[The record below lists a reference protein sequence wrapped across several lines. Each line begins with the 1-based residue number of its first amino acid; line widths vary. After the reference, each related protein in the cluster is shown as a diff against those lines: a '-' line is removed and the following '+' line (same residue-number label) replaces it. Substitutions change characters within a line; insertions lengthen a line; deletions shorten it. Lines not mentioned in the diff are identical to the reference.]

1 MAKEPVKKTV
11 KKTTKKKTKKQVK
24 KLVIVES
31 PAKAKTIGKMLGRT
45 YKVLAS
51 VGHIRDLPKSTLG
64 IDIEDNFEPKYINI
78 RGKGPIINELRK
90 EAKKAEK
97 VYLATDPDREGEA
110 ISWHLAHILK
120 LDLDDKIRVEFNEIT
135 KDAVKD
141 AIKNPRTLDI
151 DLIDAQ
157 QARRILDRLVGY
169 KISPLLW
176 KKIRKGLSA
185 GRVQSVATKL
195 ICDREEEIDEFIPE
209 EYWSILALLEKDKE
223 EFEAKFTG
231 KIVNKK
237 EEKIELKRKEDVDTI
252 ISGLDKENF
261 IVDSVKKGSRKR
273 NPYSPYTTSTLQQ
286 DASRRL
292 GFTTRKTMSV
302 AQQLYE
308 GINIGKEGSVGLIT
322 YMRTDSTRISETA
335 VDLARTYI
343 MKTFGKDYSNG
354 GKSYDGKKKKGSQD
368 AHEAIRPTGILRV
381 PDEIKSL
388 LSKDQFKLYS
398 LIWNRLMASQ
408 MAPAKYE
415 TISVNILSN
424 EYLFKGSGSKLIFPG
439 FLRVYANIDDKDK
452 DMSIPSLDQDDKL
465 ELKDINGNQHFT
477 QGPPRFTEASLIKTL
492 EELGIGRPS
501 TYAPTIGTILARTY
515 VVLENKAFYPTELG
529 ILVNELLTEYFDLI
543 INEEFTAELENQLD
557 EVEEGKFPWKKVVSD
572 FYTDFSKELIKAEE
586 EIDKIEI
593 KDEVTDVICEKC
605 GKNLVIKTG
614 RYGRFMACPG
624 YPECKN
630 TKPIIET
637 IDVAC
642 PKCDGE
648 VIKKKSKKGRVFY
661 GCSKY
666 PECDF
671 VSWDEPVNEKCPD
684 CKKHMVIKRTK
695 NAITIKCSDKECG
708 YIKKEK

>member
-1 MAKEPVKKTV
+1 MAKKPVKKPV
-11 KKTTKKKTKKQVK
+11 KKAAKKPVK

-90 EAKKAEK
+90 EAKKADK
-97 VYLATDPDREGEA
+97 IYLATDPDREGEA

-120 LDLDDKIRVEFNEIT
+120 LDLEDEIRVEFNEIT
-135 KDAVKD
+135 KDAVKN

-223 EFEAKFTG
+223 EFEAKFVG
-231 KIVNKK
+231 KLVDKK
-237 EEKIELKRKEDVDTI
+237 EEKIELKSKEDVDKVI
-252 ISGLDKENF
+252 DSLDRNNF
-261 IVDSVKKGSRKR
+261 IVNSVKKGSRKR

-335 VDLARTYI
+335 VDLAKSYI
-343 MKTFGKDYSNG
+343 IDTFGKEYSNG

-368 AHEAIRPTGILRV
+368 AHEAIRPTDLLRI
-381 PDEIKSL
+381 PKEMKSF

-398 LIWNRLMASQ
+398 LIWDRLMASQ
-408 MAPAKYE
+408 MSPAQYE
-415 TISVNILSN
+415 TISVNILSE
-424 EYLFKGSGSKLIFPG
+424 EYLFKGNGSKLIFPG
-439 FLRVYANIDDKDK
+439 FLKVYANIDDTDK
-452 DMSIPSLDQDDKL
+452 DMNIPSLDKDDKL
-465 ELKDINGNQHFT
+465 SLKDINGNQHFT

-492 EELGIGRPS
+492 EDLGIGRPS

-529 ILVNELLTEYFDLI
+529 ILVNDLLTEYFDLI
-543 INEEFTAELENQLD
+543 INEEFTAELENKLD
-557 EVEEGKFPWKKVVSD
+557 DVEEGKYPWKKVVSD
-572 FYTDFSKELIKAEE
+572 FYVDFSKELIKAEE

-593 KDEVTDVICEKC
+593 EDEVTDVICEKC

-637 IDVAC
+637 IGVSC
-642 PKCDGE
+642 PKCEGE
-648 VIKKKSKKGRVFY
+648 IVKKKSKKGRVFY

-666 PECDF
+666 PDCDF
-671 VSWDEPVNEKCPD
+671 VSWDEPVNEKCPE
-684 CKKHMVIKRTK
+684 CNKHMVIKRTK
-695 NAITIKCSDKECG
+695 KGTTIKCSDKECG
-708 YIKKEK
+708 YIKK